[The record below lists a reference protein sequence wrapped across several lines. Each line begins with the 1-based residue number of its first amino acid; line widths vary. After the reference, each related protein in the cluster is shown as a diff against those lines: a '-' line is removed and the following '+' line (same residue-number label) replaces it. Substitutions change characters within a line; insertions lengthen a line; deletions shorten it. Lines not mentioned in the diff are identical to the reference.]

1 VDGAFVAQTVTACVD
16 VVVHCEIDRSGVRR
30 VREIATVTSN
40 HGLPDVEVIFA
51 AGPDGLLPTGLQPS
65 HLSKFER
72 AGFDPVRLLERVA
85 C

>member
-30 VREIATVTSN
+30 VREIATVTT
-40 HGLPDVEVIFA
+40 GRGAPDVDVIFA
-51 AGPDGLLPTGLQPS
+51 VGPDGLMPTGIPPS
-65 HLSKFER
+65 RLSKFER
-72 AGFDPVRLLERVA
+72 AGFDPARLLERVA